1 MAPRRLAEI
10 ESYSPSKRADR
21 EVGLNDSVAAK
32 GAANHGGRNGND
44 AGSGA
49 GGVPLLAAIS
59 LVPAPE
65 STAAAD
71 ALAQDLADVVAGLDA
86 DDAQR
91 ERVGAFLSGAL
102 TNAPYLRDLALADHE
117 RLAALLQES
126 PQARVDR
133 LVAEAR
139 ELSGEE
145 EGAVMAGLRRLKQD
159 LALTLALADIAGA
172 LDLDAVTGGLS
183 RFADAALTAAI
194 RFCLRDLA
202 RRGKFEIRDE
212 AAPEKGCGF
221 VVLAMGKYGALEL
234 NYSSDID
241 LIVMYEPELAPV
253 TGGAEAP
260 VEFVR
265 MTKRLV
271 KMMGDRTADGYVFRT
286 DLRLRPDPGATPLAM
301 SIPAAL
307 VYYESLGQNW
317 ERAALIKA
325 RACAGDVPCG
335 ESFLKEISPFIWR
348 KYLDYAA
355 IADVHSIK
363 RQIHVHKGHGRIAV
377 AGHNVKLGRG
387 GIREVEFFA
396 QTQQLIA
403 GGRITELRGRRTL
416 DTLATLAELD
426 WIAADARDE
435 LTEAY
440 GFLRAVEHRIQMV
453 NDEQTHI
460 LPADAEARARVSR
473 LMGFAELEPFED
485 ELRTR
490 LKRVQK
496 HYSALFENE
505 PELASDLGN
514 LVFTGD
520 DDDPETL
527 ETLTRLGYQRPK
539 EAGKII
545 RAWHFGRYPAVRSSK
560 ARERLTELHPVL
572 IAALASTDNADQALI
587 AFDGFLSKLPAGV
600 QLFSL
605 LRSNPQLLKLL
616 ATVMGAAPRM
626 GEVVS
631 KRVHVL
637 DAVMDPAFFGA
648 MPTSEE
654 FRTGLA
660 RTLDLA
666 RFYEDALDRA
676 RIFAQEQQFLIG
688 LRLLSDTLNAHQVG
702 EALARLAETVV
713 AGLMPFV
720 IDQVA
725 ENHGRLPGAD
735 WAVVAMGKLGGRE
748 MTAASDLDL
757 ILLYDHPEDE
767 AETDGKRPLAASQYF
782 IRLTQRLVAAL
793 SAPTA
798 EGRLY
803 EVDFRLRPSGNAGPL
818 ATRLTAFEAYQ
829 VKEAWTWEHMALT
842 RARVIAR
849 SSDAFAKRIDAN
861 IRETLARPR
870 DADKIAAEVAS
881 MRGRIE
887 AEKGTSDIWDLK
899 QVAGGMVDI
908 EFAAQYLQLVNAQ
921 AHPEILSQTTE
932 TVLERARDAGLLSP
946 GDAEVLLPA
955 IRLYHALTQVQRL
968 TLEGPFKVDTVP
980 KGVRELLVHAGEA
993 PDFSHLEAMLSDR
1006 QKQVRATFEKLVGK
1020 VSSKAG

>member
-1 MAPRRLAEI
+1 M
-10 ESYSPSKRADR
+10 
-21 EVGLNDSVAAK
+21 
-32 GAANHGGRNGND
+32 
-44 AGSGA
+44 
-49 GGVPLLAAIS
+49 PLLAAIS

>member
-1 MAPRRLAEI
+1 MNVVGVNVADD
-10 ESYSPSKRADR
+10 SKTA
-21 EVGLNDSVAAK
+21 
-32 GAANHGGRNGND
+32 GAALRLCEAIRIVPRAADGEAAAALLADLEPALEALSPD
-44 AGSGA
+44 AGTRETASTF
-49 GGVPLLAAIS
+49 LA
-59 LVPAPE
+59 
-65 STAAAD
+65 
-71 ALAQDLADVVAGLDA
+71 
-86 DDAQR
+86 
-91 ERVGAFLSGAL
+91 GAL
-102 TNAPYLRDLALADHE
+102 TNAPFLRDLACADPE
-117 RLAALLQES
+117 RLAGILSSA

-133 LVAEAR
+133 LVDEAR
-139 ELSGEE
+139 EVAGDDEAS
-145 EGAVMAGLRRLKQD
+145 VMAALRRLKKD

-172 LDLDAVTGGLS
+172 LDLDAVTGSLS
-183 RFADAALTAAI
+183 RFADATLTAAI

-202 RRGKFEIRDE
+202 RRGKFAIADE
-212 AAPEKGCGF
+212 AAPEKACGF
-221 VVLAMGKYGALEL
+221 VVLAMGKYGAFEL

-241 LIVMYEPELAPV
+241 LIVLYDPEHAPV

-265 MTKRLV
+265 LTKRLV
-271 KMMGDRTADGYVFRT
+271 KIMGDRTADGYVFRT

-335 ESFLKEISPFIWR
+335 ESFLKEIVPFIWR
-348 KYLDYAA
+348 KYLDYAS

-363 RQIHVHKGHGRIAV
+363 RQIHVHKGHGEIAV

-416 DTLATLAELD
+416 DTLATLAELN

-440 GFLRAVEHRIQMV
+440 RFLRCVEHRIQMV

-460 LPADAEARARVSR
+460 LPAEDEARARVSR
-473 LMGFAELEPFED
+473 LMGYDDMGPFESD
-485 ELRTR
+485 LRTR
-490 LKRVQK
+490 FRTVQK

-527 ETLTRLGYQRPK
+527 ETLSRLGYQRPK
-539 EAGKII
+539 EACKII

-572 IAALASTDNADQALI
+572 VAALASTDNADQALL

-605 LRSNPQLLKLL
+605 LRSNPQLLRLL

-648 MPTSEE
+648 MPTADE
-654 FRTGLA
+654 FRAGLA

-688 LRLLSDTLNAHQVG
+688 LRLLSDTLTAHQVG
-702 EALARLAETVV
+702 EALARLAESII

-720 IDQVA
+720 MDQVA
-725 ENHGRLPGAD
+725 ENHGRLDGAD
-735 WAVVAMGKLGGRE
+735 WAVLAMGKLGGRE
-748 MTAASDLDL
+748 MTASSDLDL
-757 ILLYDHPEDE
+757 ILLYEHGEDVE
-767 AETDGKRPLAASQYF
+767 ETDGKRPLAPSQYF

-818 ATRLTAFEAYQ
+818 ATRLASFEAYQ
-829 VKEAWTWEHMALT
+829 VSEAWTWEHMALT
-842 RARVIAR
+842 RARVIA
-849 SSDAFAKRIDAN
+849 SSGTAFRERIAAH
-861 IRETLARPR
+861 IGETLARPR
-870 DADKIAAEVAS
+870 EAAKIAAEVAT
-881 MRGRIE
+881 MRARIE
-887 AEKGTSDIWDLK
+887 AEKGTKDIWDLK
-899 QVAGGMVDI
+899 QVAGGLVDI
-908 EFAAQYLQLVNAQ
+908 EFIAQFLQL
-921 AHPEILSQTTE
+921 AHAAERPEILSQTTE
-932 TVLERARDAGLLSP
+932 TALERCRDAGYLAA
-946 GDAEVLLPA
+946 GDAEVLIPA

-968 TLEGPFKVDTVP
+968 TLEGAFKVDTVP
-980 KGVRELLVHAGEA
+980 RGVKELLVHAGEA
-993 PDFSHLEAMLSDR
+993 PDFAYLEHSLAECQQR
-1006 QKQVRATFEKLVGK
+1006 VRAIFESLVGK
-1020 VSSKAG
+1020 VEIPAG

>member
-1 MAPRRLAEI
+1 M
-10 ESYSPSKRADR
+10 
-21 EVGLNDSVAAK
+21 NDSVAAK

>member
-1 MAPRRLAEI
+1 M
-10 ESYSPSKRADR
+10 
-21 EVGLNDSVAAK
+21 NDSVAAK

-44 AGSGA
+44 VGSGA
-49 GGVPLLAAIS
+49 GGAPLLAAIS
-59 LVPAPE
+59 LVPVPE
-65 STAAAD
+65 STAAAE

-139 ELSGEE
+139 ELTGEE

-440 GFLRAVEHRIQMV
+440 RFLRAVEHRIQMV

-1020 VSSKAG
+1020 VSAKAG

>member
-1 MAPRRLAEI
+1 M
-10 ESYSPSKRADR
+10 
-21 EVGLNDSVAAK
+21 
-32 GAANHGGRNGND
+32 
-44 AGSGA
+44 GSGA
-49 GGVPLLAAIS
+49 GGAPLLAAIS

-65 STAAAD
+65 STAAAE

-117 RLAALLQES
+117 RLAALLQEN

-139 ELSGEE
+139 ELTGEE

-440 GFLRAVEHRIQMV
+440 RFLRAVEHRIQMV

-587 AFDGFLSKLPAGV
+587 AFDSFLSKLPAGV

-654 FRTGLA
+654 FRAGLA

-849 SSDAFAKRIDAN
+849 SSDAFTKRIDAN

-968 TLEGPFKVDTVP
+968 TLEGTFKAEAVP

-1020 VSSKAG
+1020 VSAKAG

>member
-1 MAPRRLAEI
+1 M
-10 ESYSPSKRADR
+10 
-21 EVGLNDSVAAK
+21 NDSVAAK

-49 GGVPLLAAIS
+49 GGAPLLAAIS

-65 STAAAD
+65 STAAAE

-91 ERVGAFLSGAL
+91 ERAGAFLSGAL

-139 ELSGEE
+139 ELTGEE
-145 EGAVMAGLRRLKQD
+145 EGAVMAGLRRLKKD

-440 GFLRAVEHRIQMV
+440 RFLRAVEHRIQMV

-968 TLEGPFKVDTVP
+968 TLEGTFKAEAVP

-993 PDFSHLEAMLSDR
+993 PDFSHLEAMLADR

-1020 VSSKAG
+1020 VSAKAG